1 MKNLFCGISV
11 EINKG
16 GKQLATNL
24 TFKIESGAIL
34 LLKGKNGAG
43 KSTLLRVMAG
53 LSNPASGKLFWNDED
68 IGKNIPQHYRRL
80 TYVGHSTAV
89 KSDLTI
95 KENLKYWLHLNCRQ
109 KKGERQLKESLETF
123 NLAGSSNLPARFL
136 SSGQTRKLALARL
149 TLKTSPLWLLDEP
162 TVGLDEPG
170 LTSLSFLLNSHCEH
184 GGIAVIA
191 SHDLIQVECPVHAL
205 NIEDCKKD

>member
-11 EINKG
+11 EINRG

-68 IGKNIPQHYRRL
+68 IGKNIPQHY
-80 TYVGHSTAV
+80 
-89 KSDLTI
+89 
-95 KENLKYWLHLNCRQ
+95 
-109 KKGERQLKESLETF
+109 
-123 NLAGSSNLPARFL
+123 
-136 SSGQTRKLALARL
+136 
-149 TLKTSPLWLLDEP
+149 
-162 TVGLDEPG
+162 
-170 LTSLSFLLNSHCEH
+170 
-184 GGIAVIA
+184 
-191 SHDLIQVECPVHAL
+191 
-205 NIEDCKKD
+205 